1 MIETPHH
8 PNTGPTPTSASPA
21 GAPAASVEQA
31 LGKVTS
37 ATIRTGLYTGALLV
51 LVTIISLIVAN
62 RLPFLENRAL
72 ERNGACYTLFV
83 LFTLIPVIRFWNG
96 PTKMFASGMLA
107 WSIFVIGYD
116 ISGMFFTNLFR
127 VLRTPFE
134 AFFEGAV
141 VYGVCAV
148 VAWVGGM
155 ALLARLGP
163 IAPRR
168 RRSDIFRDE
177 E

>member
-1 MIETPHH
+1 MIETPH
-8 PNTGPTPTSASPA
+8 PTQTATPVAATVPST
-21 GAPAASVEQA
+21 APVERT

-37 ATIRTGLYTGALLV
+37 ATMRTGLYTGALLV
-51 LVTIISLIVAN
+51 LVTIISLVVAN

-72 ERNGACYTLFV
+72 ERNAACYSLFV
-83 LFTLIPVIRFWNG
+83 LFTLIPVIRFWNR
-96 PTKMFASGMLA
+96 PMKMFGSGMLA

-116 ISGMFFTNLFR
+116 ISGMFFSNLFR
-127 VLRTPFE
+127 ILRTPFD
-134 AFFEGAV
+134 AFFVGAV

-177 E
+177 D

>member
-8 PNTGPTPTSASPA
+8 PPA
-21 GAPAASVEQA
+21 VAPATATAPAEPT

-37 ATIRTGLYTGALLV
+37 ATMRTGLYTGALLV
-51 LVTIISLIVAN
+51 LVTITSLIVAN
-62 RLPFLENRAL
+62 RMPFLENRAL
-72 ERNGACYTLFV
+72 ERNAACYSLFV
-83 LFTLIPVIRFWNG
+83 LFTLIPVIRFWNR

-116 ISGMFFTNLFR
+116 ICGMFFGNLFH

-148 VAWVGGM
+148 VTWVGGM
-155 ALLARLGP
+155 ALLARVGP

-177 E
+177 D

>member
-1 MIETPHH
+1 MIETPHQ
-8 PNTGPTPTSASPA
+8 TRTV
-21 GAPAASVEQA
+21 APATAAASAEQT

-37 ATIRTGLYTGALLV
+37 ATMRTGLYTGALLV
-51 LVTIISLIVAN
+51 LVTVISLIVAN

-72 ERNGACYTLFV
+72 ERNAACYSLFF
-83 LFTLIPVIRFWNG
+83 LFTSIPVIRFWNR
-96 PTKMFASGMLA
+96 PMKMFASGMLA

-127 VLRTPFE
+127 ILRTPFE

-155 ALLARLGP
+155 ALLARVGP

-177 E
+177 D